1 MSDWRTDLL
10 KALGSPATPQ
20 NLQFLGTWQRWEGG
34 HTNNDAKFNW
44 LNTTHGPGRSINSVG
59 VKAFP
64 SYHQG
69 IQSTV
74 ETLLNGRYD
83 DIIDGLKRGDPSGAS
98 AGLQTW
104 VSGRPDGNPA
114 YARRVLGD
122 SAPAAPPAV
131 RGTAAVQRTKA
142 RLSQVPPRPGKPT
155 SPNPEWDAAMRMIFD
170 DDPEMAALMAQS
182 DDKIARATGLVSPG
196 GSLRPVD
203 DAPDVKGAKG
213 VGFQVAKVAASQL
226 GKPYVFGSGPSTDSF
241 DCSDLIQWAYKQI
254 GVNLPR
260 VTYDQIKVGR
270 SVKGKPLQPGDLVF
284 PHEGHVVMYV
294 GGGKVIAAPYTG
306 TVVQYQDVPRSVLD
320 VRRVL

>member
-1 MSDWRTDLL
+1 
-10 KALGSPATPQ
+10 
-20 NLQFLGTWQRWEGG
+20 
-34 HTNNDAKFNW
+34 
-44 LNTTHGPGRSINSVG
+44 
-59 VKAFP
+59 
-64 SYHQG
+64 
-69 IQSTV
+69 
-74 ETLLNGRYD
+74 
-83 DIIDGLKRGDPSGAS
+83 
-98 AGLQTW
+98 
-104 VSGRPDGNPA
+104 
-114 YARRVLGD
+114 
-122 SAPAAPPAV
+122 
-131 RGTAAVQRTKA
+131 
-142 RLSQVPPRPGKPT
+142 
-155 SPNPEWDAAMRMIFD
+155 MRMIFD

-182 DDKIARATGLVSPG
+182 DDKIARETGLVSPG

-254 GVNLPR
+254 GINLPR